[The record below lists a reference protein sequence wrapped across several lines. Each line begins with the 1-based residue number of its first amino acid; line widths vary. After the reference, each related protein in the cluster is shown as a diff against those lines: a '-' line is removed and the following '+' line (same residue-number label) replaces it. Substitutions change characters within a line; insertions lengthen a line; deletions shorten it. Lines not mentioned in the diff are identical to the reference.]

1 MLFIA
6 VKPINKLM
14 FLKRLISATVLS
26 LLTFSVLFAQ
36 DSQEQL
42 TPEDLRDII
51 RYDVIKN
58 VQATEVIG
66 SPYLFEDFEEG
77 TITLADGKNT
87 ANLQLNFNIYEN
99 RVEFSDAGG
108 IIAVDNEMVDRFVFN
123 HSGNEMIFSKG
134 YSSRRLDRNDY
145 VHVLF
150 DGPVKLLKKYEVSF
164 QENVATYGT
173 ATQKDE
179 YISNERYFI
188 HEDGKT
194 NRLRNLSER
203 QVLRTLNDHQD
214 ELESFIDENNLDPED
229 TDDLVVLLQYYN
241 EIKE

>member
-1 MLFIA
+1 
-6 VKPINKLM
+6 M

-188 HEDGKT
+188 HEDGET

-214 ELESFIDENNLDPED
+214 ELESFIDENNLDTED